1 MTLRRSI
8 FTIAA
13 VTTAS
18 LTTLGCAATSD
29 QQDKYQ
35 AAQLPAVQ
43 HAQATP
49 AAPGM
54 AMGMG
59 AGAAMP
65 GYADQMKAMRDMHD
79 KLMAA
84 KTPAERNA
92 LMTDHMKLMQNG
104 MSMMGAMGGMGAG
117 AMMGKP
123 GDMATRQAM
132 MEQRMDMMEQRM
144 DMMQSMMQMT
154 MDRMPQVPATK

>member
-1 MTLRRSI
+1 MTFVRSL
-8 FTIAA
+8 FTLAA

-18 LTTLGCAATSD
+18 LTTLAWAATGD
-29 QQDKYQ
+29 QQGKDQ
-35 AAQLPAVQ
+35 SAQLPAVQ
-43 HAQATP
+43 VAQATP

-92 LMTDHMKLMQNG
+92 LMTDQMKLMQNSMG
-104 MSMMGAMGGMGAG
+104 MMGGMGTG

-132 MEQRMDMMEQRM
+132 MEQRMDMM
-144 DMMQSMMQMT
+144 QSMMQMM
-154 MDRMPQVPATK
+154 MDRMQSVPATK